1 MAASS
6 NFGNVLTVLCASAF
20 FTFLPIL
27 PLQLLV
33 QNLLYDLSQI
43 TIAFDTVDRE
53 DTVRP
58 RRWET
63 LGIARFMLLVGPVS
77 SLFDLVTFG
86 VLFSL
91 LGSNAVAQQAVFQSG
106 WFVEGLMSQTLI
118 VCMLRT
124 RKIPFLQSWPGGPLL
139 VSTILAMMIAAI
151 LPFSVVGSAIGLVA
165 LPRSYFLYLG
175 GILLAYSLSVQLLKR
190 WYLKQFR
197 SWI

>member
-1 MAASS
+1 
-6 NFGNVLTVLCASAF
+6 
-20 FTFLPIL
+20 L

-43 TIAFDTVDRE
+43 TIAFDPVDPE
-53 DTVRP
+53 DIARP

-91 LGSNAVAQQAVFQSG
+91 LGADAVAQHAVFQSG
-106 WFVEGLMSQTLI
+106 WFVEGLISQTFI

-139 VSTILAMMIAAI
+139 VSTILAMIIGAV
-151 LPFSVVGSAIGLVA
+151 LPFSIVGSAIGLVP

-175 GILLAYSLSVQLLKR
+175 GILLAYCLSVQLLKC